1 MAGAIRGSVLSVGDW
16 FPIKRARRPTMED
29 EGSFCWL
36 FGMLSEAKILLSDV
50 KILKISLDSAL
61 LDS

>member
-1 MAGAIRGSVLSVGDW
+1 
-16 FPIKRARRPTMED
+16 MED

-61 LDS
+61 LDF